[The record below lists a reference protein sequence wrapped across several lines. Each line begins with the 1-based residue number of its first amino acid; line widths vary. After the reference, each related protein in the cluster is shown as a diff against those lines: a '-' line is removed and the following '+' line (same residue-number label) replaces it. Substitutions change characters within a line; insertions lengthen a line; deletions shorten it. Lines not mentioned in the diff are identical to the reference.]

1 MKFYRNA
8 IILIA
13 VLALLVAAYFL
24 VINKS
29 DDNGSEQS
37 GADTETIRVSDY
49 KAEDVKKII
58 IENQDEKL
66 EFEKKDE
73 KWGLSSPADLKVNAD
88 SVTGMA
94 TEVTG
99 LIASK
104 IVDEDSSDVK
114 KYGLD
119 APQLLIT
126 VILNDD
132 TSRVIE
138 LGNQTPM
145 GDGYYAKEK
154 DKAKVYVIS
163 KYVGEKLLN
172 AKNNVRDKTI
182 FSGNAEDIVSISM
195 ERGGSLVYSAEK
207 QDESTWNL
215 TAPIEGSVNVD
226 SVGKMVDAVAN
237 VTVADFVEEKPS
249 DLGKY
254 GLASPAYSLEYET
267 AKDGKIKLM
276 LGTLNKDTYRFYAKL
291 GSSDEVFQIDSTAF
305 DFLDKPLKEIV
316 DVFVYIVN
324 ISDVSRIVVDM
335 DGKTTT
341 CDIETDKDNDNDKDK
356 FTVNGKD
363 ATMKDENDKQPFRKF
378 YQALIGLTLD
388 DVEIGAVPQGE
399 AEITFTYYL
408 RKAPNRMT
416 VEFIPKD
423 DNYYYVVKNGKYS
436 NIVIRK
442 DKFDQTE
449 SVRDTYNKLMEALDK
464 EQNQ

>member
-29 DDNGSEQS
+29 DDKDSEQP
-37 GADTETIRVSDY
+37 GADIGTIRVSDY

-58 IENQDEKL
+58 IENRDEKL

-73 KWGLSSPADLKVNAD
+73 KWGLSSPADLKVNPD

-94 TEVTG
+94 MEVTG

-104 IVDEDSSDVK
+104 IVDEDASDVG

-119 APQLLIT
+119 APGLLIT
-126 VILNDD
+126 VILGDD

-138 LGNQTPM
+138 LGNQTPL
-145 GDGYYAKEK
+145 GDGYYVREK
-154 DKAKVYVIS
+154 DKTKVYVIS

-172 AKNNVRDKTI
+172 AKNNLRDKTI
-182 FSGNAEDIVSISM
+182 FPGNAEDIVSISM
-195 ERGGSLVYSAEK
+195 ERGGTLVYSAKK
-207 QDESTWNL
+207 QDASTWSL

-226 SVGKMVDAVAN
+226 SLGRMVEAVAN
-237 VTVADFVEEKPS
+237 VIVADFVEEKPS
-249 DLGKY
+249 DLAKY
-254 GLASPAYSLEYET
+254 GLESPAYSLEYES

-291 GSSDEVFQIDSTAF
+291 ESSEEVFEIDSTAF

-356 FTVNGKD
+356 FTVDGKN
-363 ATMKDENDKQPFRKF
+363 ATMKDENGNQPFRKF
-378 YQALIGLTLD
+378 YQALIGITLND
-388 DVEIGAVPQGE
+388 IEIGPEPKGD
-399 AEITFTYYL
+399 AEITLTYYL
-408 RKAPNRMT
+408 RKAPNKMT
-416 VEFIPKD
+416 VEFVSKD

-436 NIVIRK
+436 NIIVRK
-442 DKFDQTE
+442 DKFNETE
-449 SVRDTYNKLMEALDK
+449 GVKETYNKLMEALNK
-464 EQNQ
+464 